1 MSYAI
6 EGPLFYRVEFQIVA
20 KADPFH
26 RGLPDVHLAHIPRVK
41 SAEAAIRETRK
52 VVEMMTKEATE
63 TDPRGSG
70 FGGASVIE
78 PATIHVRLVEQITE
92 ADYRDGMLEELNKV
106 AGSNGAPRIA
116 RLQSERSLRLLTPEE

>member
-6 EGPLFYRVEFQIVA
+6 EGPFFYCVEFQIVA
-20 KADPFH
+20 KADPFD
-26 RGLPDVHLAHIPRVK
+26 RGLPDVHIAHIPRVK
-41 SAEAAIRETRK
+41 NAEGAIRETRK

-63 TDPRGSG
+63 TDARGSG

-92 ADYRDGMLEELNKV
+92 ADYRNGILEEWHKV
-106 AGSNGAPRIA
+106 AGNSGAPPIA
-116 RLQSERSLRLLTPEE
+116 RLQSERSFRLITPEE

>member
-6 EGPLFYRVEFQIVA
+6 EGPFFYRVEFQIVA
-20 KADPFH
+20 KADPFD
-26 RGLPDVHLAHIPRVK
+26 RGLPEVHIAHIPRVK

-52 VVEMMTKEATE
+52 VVELMTKEATA
-63 TDPRGSG
+63 TDARGSG
-70 FGGASVIE
+70 FGGAWVLE

-106 AGSNGAPRIA
+106 ARSNGAPRIA
-116 RLQSERSLRLLTPEE
+116 RLQSERSLLLTPEE

>member
-6 EGPLFYRVEFQIVA
+6 EGPYFYRVEFQIVA
-20 KADPFH
+20 KADPID
-26 RGLPDVHLAHIPRVK
+26 RGLPDVHVAHIPKVK

-63 TDPRGSG
+63 TDARGSG

-92 ADYRDGMLEELNKV
+92 ADYRAGMLEELNKV
-106 AGSNGAPRIA
+106 AGNSGAPRIE
-116 RLQSERSLRLLTPEE
+116 RLRSQRNPA